1 MIGIPT
7 IVAGLRKL
15 RRSLK
20 AGDQARAA
28 ARAKQAESGQATSE
42 SAVLLTSVLLA
53 TAGTGGWI
61 MNAHPDWLNGL
72 NIHVHSFYYLL
83 SLPFP

>member
-1 MIGIPT
+1 
-7 IVAGLRKL
+7 
-15 RRSLK
+15 
-20 AGDQARAA
+20 
-28 ARAKQAESGQATSE
+28 
-42 SAVLLTSVLLA
+42 VLLA